1 MGNERSR
8 FADSAPLGA
17 VWHDSRFWDEV
28 GDEVN
33 VQTMRWHD
41 FARFVSPAG
50 PMQEPD
56 AGFQHELRE
65 HLRQLVRRL
74 YTS

>member
-1 MGNERSR
+1 MGNERSSL
-8 FADSAPLGA
+8 ADSGRARAP
-17 VWHDSRFWDEV
+17 WRDSRFWDEV

-41 FARFVSPAG
+41 FAAFVSPAG
-50 PMQEPD
+50 QAEEPD
-56 AGFQHELRE
+56 AEFQVELRE
-65 HLRQLVRRL
+65 HLRKLVRGL